1 MSGGEFWKRK
11 WQQGHAAK
19 RKRTLRQGRAA
30 RPRRVWRYG
39 YGGLWERTWQPGM
52 KRRKKWVKILCGAA
66 AVWLLAI
73 FVMLLT
79 AKAAWAAS
87 PGEEEPGTWATE
99 DFMGLEALDFSEI
112 DKFLEERE
120 AGPALTMES
129 VMDCLIKG
137 DLSKLWGNILD
148 SLKHSLFS
156 EISVGGHLIGQ
167 VLALGFTGAVFTNF
181 SSVFS
186 SGEISETGFFITY
199 LLLFTFLAASMME
212 SMALAADTVEKIIG
226 FMRLLMPSYFLAVA
240 FAGGSVSAVAMY
252 EFTLWLMAA
261 GQWFLG
267 RVILPVVRIYVLLGM
282 AGNLVREEFLS
293 KFTELVGQAA
303 GWGLKAL
310 PGLALSFHLIQ
321 SLILPY
327 VDSLKQGTVQKA
339 VSMIPGI
346 GQGAAA
352 VTQLLVGSGVLI
364 KNTIG
369 AAAMVI
375 LMALIAMPMIKLA
388 VLMVMY
394 QCVSA
399 IMEPVC
405 DKRLVS
411 CVCAAA
417 KGQKMM
423 VQAVMAA
430 ALLLVITVAVVC
442 AGTNVTYYA

>member
-1 MSGGEFWKRK
+1 M
-11 WQQGHAAK
+11 
-19 RKRTLRQGRAA
+19 
-30 RPRRVWRYG
+30 
-39 YGGLWERTWQPGM
+39 
-52 KRRKKWVKILCGAA
+52 
-66 AVWLLAI
+66 WLLAI

-87 PGEEEPGTWATE
+87 PGEEEPGTWTTE

-267 RVILPVVRIYVLLGM
+267 RVILPVVRIYVLLG
-282 AGNLVREEFLS
+282 
-293 KFTELVGQAA
+293 
-303 GWGLKAL
+303 
-310 PGLALSFHLIQ
+310 I
-321 SLILPY
+321 
-327 VDSLKQGTVQKA
+327 
-339 VSMIPGI
+339 
-346 GQGAAA
+346 
-352 VTQLLVGSGVLI
+352 
-364 KNTIG
+364 
-369 AAAMVI
+369 
-375 LMALIAMPMIKLA
+375 
-388 VLMVMY
+388 
-394 QCVSA
+394 
-399 IMEPVC
+399 
-405 DKRLVS
+405 
-411 CVCAAA
+411 
-417 KGQKMM
+417 
-423 VQAVMAA
+423 
-430 ALLLVITVAVVC
+430 
-442 AGTNVTYYA
+442 

>member
-1 MSGGEFWKRK
+1 M
-11 WQQGHAAK
+11 
-19 RKRTLRQGRAA
+19 
-30 RPRRVWRYG
+30 
-39 YGGLWERTWQPGM
+39 
-52 KRRKKWVKILCGAA
+52 
-66 AVWLLAI
+66 WLLAI

-240 FAGGSVSAVAMY
+240 SAGGSVSAVAMY

-375 LMALIAMPMIKLA
+375 LMALIAMPVIKLA

-399 IMEPVC
+399 IMEPMC

-411 CVCAAA
+411 CV
-417 KGQKMM
+417 
-423 VQAVMAA
+423 
-430 ALLLVITVAVVC
+430 
-442 AGTNVTYYA
+442 

>member
-1 MSGGEFWKRK
+1 
-11 WQQGHAAK
+11 
-19 RKRTLRQGRAA
+19 
-30 RPRRVWRYG
+30 
-39 YGGLWERTWQPGM
+39 
-52 KRRKKWVKILCGAA
+52 
-66 AVWLLAI
+66 
-73 FVMLLT
+73 
-79 AKAAWAAS
+79 
-87 PGEEEPGTWATE
+87 
-99 DFMGLEALDFSEI
+99 
-112 DKFLEERE
+112 
-120 AGPALTMES
+120 
-129 VMDCLIKG
+129 MDCLIKG

-375 LMALIAMPMIKLA
+375 LMALIAMPVIKLA

>member
-129 VMDCLIKG
+129 VMDGLIKG

-186 SGEISETGFFITY
+186 SGEIS
-199 LLLFTFLAASMME
+199 
-212 SMALAADTVEKIIG
+212 
-226 FMRLLMPSYFLAVA
+226 
-240 FAGGSVSAVAMY
+240 
-252 EFTLWLMAA
+252 
-261 GQWFLG
+261 
-267 RVILPVVRIYVLLGM
+267 
-282 AGNLVREEFLS
+282 
-293 KFTELVGQAA
+293 
-303 GWGLKAL
+303 
-310 PGLALSFHLIQ
+310 
-321 SLILPY
+321 
-327 VDSLKQGTVQKA
+327 
-339 VSMIPGI
+339 
-346 GQGAAA
+346 
-352 VTQLLVGSGVLI
+352 
-364 KNTIG
+364 
-369 AAAMVI
+369 
-375 LMALIAMPMIKLA
+375 
-388 VLMVMY
+388 
-394 QCVSA
+394 
-399 IMEPVC
+399 
-405 DKRLVS
+405 
-411 CVCAAA
+411 
-417 KGQKMM
+417 
-423 VQAVMAA
+423 
-430 ALLLVITVAVVC
+430 
-442 AGTNVTYYA
+442 